1 MRIFPHTWAIS
12 PARLRGPLASD
23 EAERYRKEQAQQE
36 YLRSTV
42 TVEEEQGT
50 GPLPV
55 PFSKGGSMS
64 IKAYKYRIYAHKAT
78 TDKLQWVLDRCRELY
93 NAGLQER
100 RDAYEITV
108 RRHPNYY
115 DDQARKQLTREH
127 AIGYYEQKREL
138 GDIKEERPEYQDIA
152 SHVLQDVIMRLKRAY
167 DDFFR
172 RVQNGEQPGYPR
184 FQGRNRYDSFCYPDG
199 AGWKLDAKERPADKK
214 GIVRVNLKLTKI
226 GTVKLHLHRDLGGT
240 IKTLTIKREGEHWY
254 AVFTCEIG
262 KAEPFPTSYEDVGI
276 DLGVT
281 HFAALSNGEFIDH
294 PCYFRKAEKK
304 LAKAQQALSR
314 KKRGSHRRTK
324 AVKQVTKC
332 HCKIANQRKDFQHK
346 ASRKLVN
353 RYQVIVFEDLRV
365 KNLTK
370 APAPRQDK
378 ETGKYL
384 PNGASAKAGLNKSIL
399 DAGWSTFTEMVSVKA
414 AWAGR
419 TVVFVNPFMTSRLC
433 SGCGAVVRKDLSERW
448 HSCGCGTELDRDTNS
463 AKLILNLGY
472 KQLSVGTRPTSA
484 TA

>member
-1 MRIFPHTWAIS
+1 MDNRS
-12 PARLRGPLASD
+12 LL
-23 EAERYRKEQAQQE
+23 YR
-36 YLRSTV
+36 V
-42 TVEEEQGT
+42 
-50 GPLPV
+50 
-55 PFSKGGSMS
+55 
-64 IKAYKYRIYAHKAT
+64 
-78 TDKLQWVLDRCRELY
+78 
-93 NAGLQER
+93 
-100 RDAYEITV
+100 
-108 RRHPNYY
+108 
-115 DDQARKQLTREH
+115 
-127 AIGYYEQKREL
+127 
-138 GDIKEERPEYQDIA
+138 
-152 SHVLQDVIMRLKRAY
+152 
-167 DDFFR
+167 
-172 RVQNGEQPGYPR
+172 
-184 FQGRNRYDSFCYPDG
+184 QGRNRYDSFCYPDG
-199 AGWKLDAKERPADKK
+199 AGWKLDAKERQADKK

-353 RYQVIVFEDLRV
+353 QYQVMVFEELKT

-370 APAPRQDK
+370 RLKARQYK
-378 ETGKYL
+378 ETRQYL
-384 PNGASAKAGLNKSIL
+384 PIVATPKSGLYKRIY
-399 DAGWSTFTEMVSVKA
+399 DAGCSSLLKI
-414 AWAGR
+414 
-419 TVVFVNPFMTSRLC
+419 VNVITL
-433 SGCGAVVRKDLSERW
+433 W
-448 HSCGCGTELDRDTNS
+448 HDHM
-463 AKLILNLGY
+463 
-472 KQLSVGTRPTSA
+472 
-484 TA
+484 